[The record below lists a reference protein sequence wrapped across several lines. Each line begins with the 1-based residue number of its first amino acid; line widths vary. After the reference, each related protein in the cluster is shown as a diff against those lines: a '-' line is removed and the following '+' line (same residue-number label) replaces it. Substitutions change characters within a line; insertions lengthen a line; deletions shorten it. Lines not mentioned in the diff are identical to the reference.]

1 MLPLTLNAYGYC
13 VNDPVNK
20 VDPSGKFFL
29 KGIIDWLV
37 RVGESTG
44 TFAPHLARAGAV
56 CSGIGVV
63 GYVISGVGSVT
74 GNDTLENLG
83 TVIGDIAV
91 IGAGLVLAAGAVTA
105 GPALVGVGLVTV
117 GSIFLAKHVADWIEQ

>member
-1 MLPLTLNAYGYC
+1 MLVESVHGDA
-13 VNDPVNK
+13 
-20 VDPSGKFFL
+20 L
-29 KGIIDWLV
+29 K
-37 RVGESTG
+37 
-44 TFAPHLARAGAV
+44 
-56 CSGIGVV
+56 
-63 GYVISGVGSVT
+63 
-74 GNDTLENLG
+74 NLG